1 VAAVEQDW
9 ATGGLELGIDL
20 RVIRIFQ
27 MTMLMRYSAALT
39 TGVPVDRPFEFL
51 VTRFELAN

>member
-1 VAAVEQDW
+1 
-9 ATGGLELGIDL
+9 
-20 RVIRIFQ
+20 VIRIFR
-27 MTMLMRYSAALT
+27 MTLLMRYSAALT